1 MLKTKYKNPNYQSE
15 WREKNV
21 EKLKTSRKNYYEK
34 NKEELCKKYKEK
46 YNLPETKERKKSY
59 YQQNKVKIL
68 ARAKKNY
75 ADKKAFKEAEEQ
87 KEAEMTNIGDVE
99 SH

>member
-46 YNLPETKERKKSY
+46 YNQPEIKERKKSY
-59 YQQNKVKIL
+59 YQQNKAKIL
-68 ARAKKNY
+68 AAAKIKY
-75 ADKKAFKEAEEQ
+75 AEKKAAAAEKENVPPPQ
-87 KEAEMTNIGDVE
+87 E
-99 SH
+99 S